1 MAENNVTATQEP
13 TQEPQGSQIDW
24 EAKYKEAVE
33 QSRKWEGR
41 AKANKDKADRW
52 DAQQQ
57 ESMTEVEKL
66 TKRAEEAEAKLAAY
80 EADAQRRADAAEV
93 SEKSGVPASLLLHC
107 KDRADMEAFAKE
119 YATETKVPAAP
130 KAPESRIQREGGAKA
145 STADQFAEMAEN
157 FFRH

>member
-1 MAENNVTATQEP
+1 MAENNVTTQEP
-13 TQEPQGSQIDW
+13 TQEPQGSEIDW

-41 AKANKDKADRW
+41 AKANKDKADKW

-93 SEKSGVPASLLLHC
+93 SEKSGVPVTLLLHC
-107 KDRADMEAFAKE
+107 ANRADMEAFAKE
-119 YATETKVPAAP
+119 YASETKVPAAP

>member
-1 MAENNVTATQEP
+1 MAENNVTTTQEP
-13 TQEPQGSQIDW
+13 TQEPQGSEIDW

-93 SEKSGVPASLLLHC
+93 SEKSGVPVTLLLHC
-107 KDRADMEAFAKE
+107 ANRADMEAFAKE
-119 YATETKVPAAP
+119 YASETKVPAAP